1 MKMSVKRVLSCDSG
15 GIKGVLSLC
24 FLEHFEKE
32 TGKTCHELFDLFAGT
47 STGAIIAGSLA
58 YGLSATE
65 VLEMYEEMSR
75 HIFSEKLQKWWKPW
89 TYITDA
95 KYSYLPM
102 ETTLKSY
109 FGDANIFDPAF
120 PKKVLMFAKDLTTSE
135 NVFFNNNDIYK
146 PQTYGDHI
154 KKRYDS
160 HGTLYKIITASAVA
174 PTFFPPYGSFIDGG
188 VGVYGNPVYQ
198 AALEAVY
205 YYNWKKVEVYSI
217 GTGIFNNS
225 ICKNRILKM
234 NIFDWVR
241 YIIGEALQD
250 ANEQQIAI
258 VSSMSDVK
266 LRRYNIDF
274 PKLFEIGKIE
284 SNIKISMDASDKI
297 SYLIELGRE
306 IVKDSTFY
314 SNTIKNRFPK

>member
-1 MKMSVKRVLSCDSG
+1 MSIKRVLSCDSG

-32 TGKTCHELFDLFAGT
+32 TGKSCHELFDLFVGT

-58 YGLSATE
+58 YGLTASE
-65 VLEMYEEMSR
+65 VLEMYEEMAIL
-75 HIFSEKLQKWWKPW
+75 IFSEKLHKWWKPW
-89 TYITDA
+89 TYITQP
-95 KYSYLPM
+95 KYHYAPM
-102 ETTLKSY
+102 ERTLKTY
-109 FGDANIFDPAF
+109 FKDTNIFDPTF
-120 PKKVLMFAKDLTTSE
+120 PKKVLMFAKDLSTSE
-135 NVFFNNNDIYK
+135 NVFFNNNNIFN
-146 PQTYGDHI
+146 PETYDEHV
-154 KKRYDS
+154 KRRYDS

-174 PTFFPPYGSFIDGG
+174 PTFFPPYGTFVDGG

-205 YYNWKKVEVYSI
+205 YYGWKKVEVYSI
-217 GTGIFNNS
+217 GTGIFNNR
-225 ICKNRILKM
+225 ICPRKIRKM

-250 ANEQQIAI
+250 ANEQQTAIA
-258 VSSMSDVK
+258 SSMVDVK

-274 PKLFEIGKIE
+274 PKLYKQGVIDTD
-284 SNIKISMDASDKI
+284 IKLSMDASDKI
-297 SYLIELGRE
+297 PYLIKLGRE

-314 SNTIKNRFPK
+314 TDTIINRFPK

>member
-1 MKMSVKRVLSCDSG
+1 MS
-15 GIKGVLSLC
+15 
-24 FLEHFEKE
+24 
-32 TGKTCHELFDLFAGT
+32 
-47 STGAIIAGSLA
+47 
-58 YGLSATE
+58 Y
-65 VLEMYEEMSR
+65 
-75 HIFSEKLQKWWKPW
+75 HIFSDKLHKWWKPW

-102 ETTLKSY
+102 EATLKSY
-109 FGDANIFDPAF
+109 FGDANIFDPTF

-135 NVFFNNNDIYK
+135 NVFFNNNDVYK
-146 PQTYGDHI
+146 PDTYGEHI

-174 PTFFPPYGSFIDGG
+174 PTFFPPYGSFVDGG

-205 YYNWKKVEVYSI
+205 YYKWKKVEVFSV
-217 GTGIFNNS
+217 GTGVFNNS
-225 ICKNRILKM
+225 ICKNRILNM

-250 ANEQQIAI
+250 ANEQQTAI
-258 VSSMSDVK
+258 VSSMADVK

-274 PKLFEIGKIE
+274 KKLYKAGKID
-284 SNIKISMDASDKI
+284 SNIKISMDAADKVP
-297 SYLIELGRE
+297 YLIELGRE
-306 IVKDSTFY
+306 IVKESTFY
-314 SNTIKNRFPK
+314 SNTVKNRFPK